1 MNEKEDYSWSQELR
15 DWEGHQDRYERWGMN
30 DCNAVSEEWEDGI
43 PPEIQ
48 ELIDWYKNN
57 NE

>member
-1 MNEKEDYSWSQELR
+1 MNEQEEDYQWSQDLR
-15 DWEGHQDRYERWGMN
+15 DWEKRQDYYERIELN
-30 DCNAVSEEWEDGI
+30 NQVTSDEWEDGI

-57 NE
+57 P

>member
-1 MNEKEDYSWSQELR
+1 MKEEEDYPWIQDLR
-15 DWEGHQDRYERWGMN
+15 DWEDRQDYYERMGLN
-30 DCNAVSEEWEDGI
+30 SQEISDEWEEGI

-57 NE
+57 P

>member
-1 MNEKEDYSWSQELR
+1 MNDQEEDYPLIQDLR
-15 DWEGHQDRYERWGMN
+15 DWEDRQDYYERIGLN
-30 DCNAVSEEWEDGI
+30 SQGLSDEWEEGI

-57 NE
+57 P

>member
-1 MNEKEDYSWSQELR
+1 MNKDEDYSWSQDLR
-15 DWEGHQDRYERWGMN
+15 DWEERQDKYERWGLG
-30 DCNAVSEEWEDGI
+30 DYSEVSEEWEDGI

-57 NE
+57 TE

>member
-1 MNEKEDYSWSQELR
+1 MNKEEDYSWSQDLR
-15 DWEGHQDRYERWGMN
+15 DWDERQDKYERWGLG
-30 DCNAVSEEWEDGI
+30 DCSEVSEEWEDGI